1 MRHALIVRLLV
12 LTGVGLTTAVG
23 FSAAPPNLPEP
34 IVSRQNLFAI
44 PFRIEKADQP
54 AREPVEVQLYVSGDR
69 GASWQLYSRTDPA
82 RQRFM
87 FRADADGEYWF
98 LVRTLDRS
106 QQVRPEGPA
115 VPELRVIVDTTPPKA
130 QLSAIPPAE
139 VKPYPETSTDSSRTA
154 GNSYLPPRIGGA
166 ETPATQW
173 PAERPAEAVTAGI
186 SPPIRNRYVPSDEQ
200 TTAPPSVP
208 ATTGLPPGERP
219 RMVNSRLFELVYDD
233 DSDGPSG
240 NTRVE
245 IWGTRDGGRTWRS
258 FAASDDCRKPI
269 RISVGEEDT
278 YGFRAVRSMT
288 AAPAQ
293 PPKSGDLP
301 EVWIGVDLSK
311 PTARLLSAREGSG
324 AEAGSLTISWEAADR
339 TLAARPVSL
348 LFSETPGGPWTTIA
362 AGLENTGRYSW
373 PITSRLPQRIYL
385 RLEARDEAG
394 NIGTCETKEPVVLD
408 GFYPSV
414 HVRDVRPLS
423 QSSRSEGPPY

>member
-1 MRHALIVRLLV
+1 MRHAPIVRLLV

-23 FSAAPPNLPEP
+23 FSAAPPSLPEP

-44 PFRIEKADQP
+44 PFRVEKADQP

-106 QQVRPEGPA
+106 QQLRPEGPA
-115 VPELRVIVDTTPPKA
+115 APELRVIVDTTPPQP
-130 QLSAIPPAE
+130 QL
-139 VKPYPETSTDSSRTA
+139 
-154 GNSYLPPRIGGA
+154 
-166 ETPATQW
+166 PATRW
-173 PAERPAEAVTAGI
+173 PAERPAEAVTAGT
-186 SPPIRNRYVPSDEQ
+186 SPPIRNRYVPADEQ
-200 TTAPPSVP
+200 TTAPATVPTSVP
-208 ATTGLPPGERP
+208 ATAGLPPGERP

-233 DSDGPSG
+233 ESLGPSG
-240 NTRVE
+240 NTRIEV
-245 IWGTRDGGRTWRS
+245 WGTRDGGQTWRS
-258 FAASDDCRKPI
+258 FAVSDDPRKPI

-278 YGFRAVRSMT
+278 YGFRAVRSAT

-293 PPKSGDLP
+293 PPKNGDLP

-311 PTARLLSAREGSG
+311 PTTRILSAQEGSG
-324 AEAGSLTISWEAADR
+324 PEAGNLTISWEAADKA
-339 TLAARPVSL
+339 LAARPISL

-362 AGLENTGRYSW
+362 AGLENTGRYCW
-373 PITSRLPQRIYL
+373 PITSRLPQRVYL

-394 NIGTCETKEPVVLD
+394 NIGTCETKEPVLLE

-423 QSSRSEGPPY
+423 QSARGEGDRYYAR